1 MTITNYTKHSKNPLL
16 PEAFQYLKR
25 RDIFAIDYTHRQIG
39 VSNEAAGFSL
49 YTFEKE
55 LLWEVDKPI
64 GDVLLLIDR
73 QQIWLA
79 ERHNAQKITIWVY
92 DLQGNALASLPMKD
106 EIVDANI
113 GLKALPNN
121 KVIITFYGG
130 QDGAMSSLLS
140 FEDKKLTI
148 VKKLPDD
155 IDFCCMM
162 SEKEAIFVDFYE
174 AKLYIM
180 SYPQLKTR
188 KEYQFSEDWGVVAQ
202 PFEGTKILITDLN
215 CNRHYIFDLRT
226 MTIEEEIT
234 FKGFEPY
241 QEEGEDFLVTDID
254 ELHYHN
260 GQWIATYMEVDSQ
273 RNAVFYW
280 LVSENRDK

>member
-25 RDIFAIDYTHRQIG
+25 RDIFAIDYIHRQIG
-39 VSNEAAGFSL
+39 VGNEAVGFSL
-49 YTFEKE
+49 YTFDKE
-55 LLWEVDKPI
+55 LLWEVVKPI

-113 GLKALPNN
+113 GLKALPDN
-121 KVIITFYGG
+121 KVMITFYGG

-202 PFEGTKILITDLN
+202 PLEETKILITDLN
-215 CNRHYIFDLRT
+215 CNRHYIFDLST
-226 MTIEEEIT
+226 MTIEEEII

-254 ELHYHN
+254 ELHYYN

-273 RNAVFYW
+273 CNAVFYW
-280 LVSENRDK
+280 LVSESNDK

>member
-25 RDIFAIDYTHRQIG
+25 RDIFAIDYIHRQIG
-39 VSNEAAGFSL
+39 VGNEAVGFSL
-49 YTFEKE
+49 YTFDKE
-55 LLWEVDKPI
+55 LLWEVVKPI
-64 GDVLLLIDR
+64 GGVLLLIDR

-113 GLKALPNN
+113 GLKALPDN
-121 KVIITFYGG
+121 KVMITFYGG

-202 PFEGTKILITDLN
+202 PLEETKILITDLN
-215 CNRHYIFDLRT
+215 CNRHYIFDLST
-226 MTIEEEIT
+226 MTIEEEII

-254 ELHYHN
+254 ELHYYN

-273 RNAVFYW
+273 CNAVFYW
-280 LVSENRDK
+280 LVSESNDK

>member
-1 MTITNYTKHSKNPLL
+1 M
-16 PEAFQYLKR
+16 
-25 RDIFAIDYTHRQIG
+25 G
-39 VSNEAAGFSL
+39 NEAVGFSL
-49 YTFEKE
+49 YTFDKE
-55 LLWEVDKPI
+55 LLWEVVKPI
-64 GDVLLLIDR
+64 GGVLLLIDR

-113 GLKALPNN
+113 GLKALPDN

-180 SYPQLKTR
+180 SYPQLKIR

-202 PFEGTKILITDLN
+202 PLEETKILITDLN
-215 CNRHYIFDLRT
+215 CNRHYIFDLST

-280 LVSENRDK
+280 LVSESNDK

>member
-1 MTITNYTKHSKNPLL
+1 M
-16 PEAFQYLKR
+16 
-25 RDIFAIDYTHRQIG
+25 
-39 VSNEAAGFSL
+39 SNEAAGFSL

-202 PFEGTKILITDLN
+202 PLEGTKILITDLN
-215 CNRHYIFDLRT
+215 CNRHYIFDLST

>member
-25 RDIFAIDYTHRQIG
+25 RDIFAIDYTHQQIG
-39 VSNEAAGFSL
+39 VSNEVAGFSL
-49 YTFEKE
+49 YTFDKE
-55 LLWEVDKPI
+55 LLWEVVKPI
-64 GDVLLLIDR
+64 GGVLLLIDR

-113 GLKALPNN
+113 GLKALPDN
-121 KVIITFYGG
+121 KVMITFYGG

-202 PFEGTKILITDLN
+202 PLEETKILITDLN
-215 CNRHYIFDLRT
+215 CNRHYIFDLST
-226 MTIEEEIT
+226 MTIEEEII

-254 ELHYHN
+254 ELHYYN

-273 RNAVFYW
+273 CNAVFYW
-280 LVSENRDK
+280 LVSESNDK

>member
-39 VSNEAAGFSL
+39 VSNETAGFSL

-113 GLKALPNN
+113 GLKALPDN

-202 PFEGTKILITDLN
+202 PLEGTKILITDLN
-215 CNRHYIFDLRT
+215 CNRHYIFDLST